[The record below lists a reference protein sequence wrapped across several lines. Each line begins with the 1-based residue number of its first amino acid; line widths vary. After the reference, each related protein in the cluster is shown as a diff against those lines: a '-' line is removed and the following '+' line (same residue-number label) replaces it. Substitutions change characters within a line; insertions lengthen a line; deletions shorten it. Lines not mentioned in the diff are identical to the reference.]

1 MELAAMSKD
10 SLLDRANDLRAQIA
24 DAEVELEG
32 AEDNEEVYRWTSH
45 LDELRQ
51 EETEIN
57 TMLDDTTED
66 NAGKPSKRDGRQA
79 HIEAV
84 KSTF

>member
-1 MELAAMSKD
+1 MELAAMERET
-10 SLLDRANDLRAQIA
+10 LLDRANDLRAQIA

-32 AEDNEEVYRWTSH
+32 ATDNEEVYRWTCH

-57 TMLDDTTED
+57 AELD
-66 NAGKPSKRDGRQA
+66 NADEQSKQDGRQA
-79 HIEAV
+79 HIDAV
-84 KSTF
+84 KATY

>member
-51 EETEIN
+51 EEIEIN
-57 TMLDDTTED
+57 TLLDD
-66 NAGKPSKRDGRQA
+66 NADEQRKRDGRQA

>member
-1 MELAAMSKD
+1 MELFAGMSKD

-32 AEDNEEVYRWTSH
+32 AEDNEAVYRWTNH
-45 LDELRQ
+45 LDDLRA

-57 TMLDDTTED
+57 AILDGATEEV
-66 NAGKPSKRDGRQA
+66 N
-79 HIEAV
+79 
-84 KSTF
+84 